1 MGVAR
6 YFAAGHVGV
15 IAEIGTSHGGDRGRA
30 RELIDAAADAGADIV
45 KTQVVYADE
54 IVHPKTG
61 AVELPGGAI
70 PLFERFREL
79 EVEPDFFADMARH
92 CLDRGVAFLA
102 SCFGPRSLQV
112 VGRIGVDT
120 VKIASPELNH
130 APLLKLLRETGLA
143 AILSTGVSTLAD
155 IERAV
160 ETAGRPGDGGN
171 GGNGGNGGSAGSA
184 IMHCVTAYPAPEE
197 DYNLRV
203 IGNLAAVIGVPVGV
217 SDHSRH
223 PELVPAAAVAVGA
236 RAVEKHF
243 TLSRSGDGLDDP
255 IALEPAEFSAM
266 VRAIRR
272 VEHRP
277 PEEALEELG
286 SRFGEARVARIL
298 GDGVKRLAPSEQRN
312 YGRSN
317 RSILATRDI
326 AAGEPIGDDNA
337 AALRSEQN
345 LEPGLSPFH
354 WDDIRGARA
363 ARDIADGSGIRW
375 EHLLA
380 R

>member
-1 MGVAR
+1 MGLER
-6 YFAAGHVGV
+6 YLPVNRATA

-30 RELIDAAADAGADIV
+30 RELVDAASEAGADCI
-45 KTQVVYADE
+45 KTQIVYADE

-61 AVELPGGAI
+61 MVSLPGGEV

-79 EVEPDFFADMARH
+79 EVAPDFFAEMAEH
-92 CLDRGVAFLA
+92 CLSRGVAFLA

-112 VGRIGVDT
+112 VSSIGLDT

-130 APLLKLLRETGLA
+130 APLLRRLRGAGLA
-143 AILSTGVSTLAD
+143 AILSTGVSTLSD

-160 ETAGRPGDGGN
+160 EITGVAGSARN
-171 GGNGGNGGSAGSA
+171 AGSA

-203 IGNLAAVIGVPVGV
+203 IGNLAAVFGVPVGV
-217 SDHSRH
+217 SDHSLD

-243 TLSRSGDGLDDP
+243 TLSRSGGGLDDR
-255 IALEPAEFSAM
+255 IALEPAQFSAM
-266 VRAIRR
+266 VSAIRA
-272 VEHRP
+272 VEDRSSA
-277 PEEALEELG
+277 EALDELG
-286 SRFGEARVARIL
+286 SRFGKERVARIL
-298 GDGVKRLAPSEQRN
+298 GDGVKRLARSERLN

-337 AALRSEQN
+337 AALRSEKN

-354 WDDIRGARA
+354 WDDIRGTRA
-363 ARDIADGSGIRW
+363 ARNIADGSGIRW

>member
-1 MGVAR
+1 MGLAR
-6 YFAAGHVGV
+6 YFAADHVSA
-15 IAEIGTSHGGDRGRA
+15 IAEIGTSHGGDRSRA
-30 RELIDAAADAGADIV
+30 RELIDAASEAGADCI
-45 KTQVVYADE
+45 KTQIVYADE

-61 AVELPGGAI
+61 AVELPGGAV

-79 EVEPDFFADMARH
+79 EVAPDFFAEMAEH
-92 CLDRGVAFLA
+92 CMSRGVAFLA
-102 SCFGPRSLQV
+102 SCFGPRSLRV
-112 VGRIGVDT
+112 LTEIGLDT

-130 APLLKLLRETGLA
+130 APLLQLVREAGLA
-143 AILSTGVSTLAD
+143 AVLSTGVSTLSD

-160 ETAGRPGDGGN
+160 NVTGRSET
-171 GGNGGNGGSAGSA
+171 A

-203 IGNLAAVIGVPVGV
+203 IGHLSAVMGLPVGV
-217 SDHSRH
+217 SDHSLH
-223 PELVPAAAVAVGA
+223 PVLVPAAAVAVGA

-243 TLSRSGDGLDDP
+243 TLSRVGGGLDDR
-255 IALEPAEFSAM
+255 IALEPAAFSEM
-266 VRAIRR
+266 VAGIRD

-277 PEEALEELG
+277 SAEALDEIG
-286 SRFGEARVARIL
+286 RSFGGDRLSRIL
-298 GDGVKRLAPSEQRN
+298 GDGVKRLAPSEQAN

-317 RSILATRDI
+317 RSILAARDI

-337 AALRSEQN
+337 AALRSEKN
-345 LEPGLSPFH
+345 LAPGLSPFH
-354 WDDIRGARA
+354 WTDIKGARA
-363 ARDIADGSGIRW
+363 ARDIRDGTGIRW

>member
-1 MGVAR
+1 MGLAR
-6 YFAAGHVGV
+6 YFPADHVSA
-15 IAEIGTSHGGDRGRA
+15 IAEIGTSHGGDRSRA
-30 RELIDAAADAGADIV
+30 RELIDAASEAGADCI
-45 KTQVVYADE
+45 KTQIVYADE

-61 AVELPGGAI
+61 TVELPGGAV

-79 EVEPDFFADMARH
+79 EVAPDFFAEMAEH
-92 CLDRGVAFLA
+92 CLSGGVAFLA

-112 VGRIGVDT
+112 LTDIGLDA

-130 APLLKLLRETGLA
+130 APLLRLVREAGLA
-143 AILSTGVSTLAD
+143 AILSTGVSTLSD

-160 ETAGRPGDGGN
+160 NVTRQSDT
-171 GGNGGNGGSAGSA
+171 A
-184 IMHCVTAYPAPEE
+184 IMHCVTAYPAPED

-203 IGNLAAVIGVPVGV
+203 IGNLAAVTGVPVGV
-217 SDHSRH
+217 SDHSLH
-223 PELVPAAAVAVGA
+223 PELVPAAAVALGA

-243 TLSRSGDGLDDP
+243 TLSRTGGGLDDR
-255 IALEPAEFSAM
+255 IALEPAAFAEM
-266 VRAIRR
+266 VAAIRD

-277 PEEALEELG
+277 SAEALEELG
-286 SRFGEARVARIL
+286 RRFGEERVQRML
-298 GDGVKRLAPSEQRN
+298 GDGVKRLAPSEQAN
-312 YGRSN
+312 YGQSN

-337 AALRSEQN
+337 AVLRSEKN

-375 EHLLA
+375 KHLLA

>member
-1 MGVAR
+1 MGLER
-6 YFAAGHVGV
+6 YLPVNRATA

-30 RELIDAAADAGADIV
+30 RELVDAAADAGADCI
-45 KTQVVYADE
+45 KTQIVYADE
-54 IVHPKTG
+54 VVHPKTG
-61 AVELPGGAI
+61 AVELPGGPV
-70 PLFERFREL
+70 PLFDRFREL
-79 EVEPDFFADMARH
+79 EVAPDFFAEIAEH
-92 CLDRGVAFLA
+92 CLSRGVAFLA

-112 VGRIGVDT
+112 VSSIGLDT

-130 APLLKLLRETGLA
+130 APLLRLVREAGLA
-143 AILSTGVSTLAD
+143 AILSTGVSTLSD

-160 ETAGRPGDGGN
+160 EITGAASVAGSARN
-171 GGNGGNGGSAGSA
+171 AGSA

-203 IGNLAAVIGVPVGV
+203 IGNLAAVFGVPVGV
-217 SDHSRH
+217 SDHSLD

-243 TLSRSGDGLDDP
+243 TLSRSGGGLDDR
-255 IALEPAEFSAM
+255 IALEPAQFSAM
-266 VRAIRR
+266 VSAIRA
-272 VEHRP
+272 VEDRSAA
-277 PEEALEELG
+277 EALHELG
-286 SRFGEARVARIL
+286 SRFGKERVARIL
-298 GDGVKRLAPSEQRN
+298 GGGVKRLARSEQSN

-337 AALRSEQN
+337 AALRSEKN

-354 WDDIRGARA
+354 WDDINGARA
-363 ARDIADGSGIRW
+363 ALDIADGSGIRW

>member
-1 MGVAR
+1 MGLER
-6 YFAAGHVGV
+6 YFAANRAGA

-30 RELIDAAADAGADIV
+30 RELIDAAADAGADCV

-61 AVELPGGAI
+61 AVELPGGAV
-70 PLFERFREL
+70 PLFARFRQL
-79 EVEPDFFADMARH
+79 EVEPDFFAEMAEH
-92 CLDRGVAFLA
+92 CLSRGVAFLA

-112 VGRIGVDT
+112 VTEIGLDT

-130 APLLKLLRETGLA
+130 ALLLRLVRDAGLT
-143 AILSTGVSTLAD
+143 AILSTGVSTLSD
-155 IERAV
+155 IERAIDV
-160 ETAGRPGDGGN
+160 TGHSD
-171 GGNGGNGGSAGSA
+171 SA

-203 IGNLAAVIGVPVGV
+203 IGNLAAVTGVSVGV
-217 SDHSRH
+217 SDHSLH
-223 PELVPAAAVAVGA
+223 PELVPAAAIAVGA

-243 TLSRSGDGLDDP
+243 TLSRAGEGLDDR

-266 VRAIRR
+266 VAAIRD

-277 PEEALEELG
+277 SAEALDELG
-286 SRFGEARVARIL
+286 RRFGEDRLSRIL
-298 GDGVKRLAPSEQRN
+298 GDGVKRLARSEQPN

-337 AALRSEQN
+337 AALRSEKN
-345 LEPGLSPFH
+345 LDPGLSPFH

>member
-1 MGVAR
+1 MGLER
-6 YFAAGHVGV
+6 YFAADSAIA
-15 IAEIGTSHGGDRGRA
+15 IAEIGTSHDGDRGRA
-30 RELIDAAADAGADIV
+30 RELIDAAADAGAGCI
-45 KTQVVYADE
+45 KTQIVYADE

-61 AVELPGGAI
+61 MVSLPGGEV
-70 PLFERFREL
+70 PLFERFRQL
-79 EVEPDFFADMARH
+79 EVTPDFFAEMAEH
-92 CLDRGVAFLA
+92 CLSRGVAFLA

-112 VGRIGVDT
+112 LSEVGLDT

-130 APLLKLLRETGLA
+130 APLLRLVREAGLS

-155 IERAV
+155 IEHAV
-160 ETAGRPGDGGN
+160 EITGN
-171 GGNGGNGGSAGSA
+171 ACSA

-203 IGNLAAVIGVPVGV
+203 IGNLAAVFGVPVGV
-217 SDHSRH
+217 SDHSLD
-223 PELVPAAAVAVGA
+223 PELVPAAAVVVGA

-243 TLSRSGDGLDDP
+243 TLSRSGGGLDDR
-255 IALEPAEFSAM
+255 IALEPTQFATM
-266 VRAIRR
+266 VSAIRG
-272 VEHRP
+272 VEGRP
-277 PEEALEELG
+277 SAEAVDELC
-286 SRFGEARVARIL
+286 SRFGNERVARIL
-298 GDGVKRLAPSEQRN
+298 GDGVKRLARSEQSN

-326 AAGEPIGDDNA
+326 VAGEPVGDDNA
-337 AALRSEQN
+337 AALRSEKN
-345 LEPGLSPFH
+345 LIPGLSPFH

-363 ARDIADGSGIRW
+363 ARGIESGSGIRW

>member
-1 MGVAR
+1 MGLAR
-6 YFAAGHVGV
+6 YFAADHVSA
-15 IAEIGTSHGGDRGRA
+15 IAEIGTSHGGDRSRA
-30 RELIDAAADAGADIV
+30 RELIDAAAEAGADCI
-45 KTQVVYADE
+45 KTQIVYADE

-61 AVELPGGAI
+61 AVELPGGAV
-70 PLFERFREL
+70 PLFDRFREL
-79 EVEPDFFADMARH
+79 EVAPDFFAEMAEH
-92 CLDRGVAFLA
+92 CLSRGVAFLA

-112 VGRIGVDT
+112 LTEIGLDT

-130 APLLKLLRETGLA
+130 APLLRHVREAGLA
-143 AILSTGVSTLAD
+143 AILSTGVSTLSD

-160 ETAGRPGDGGN
+160 DLTGR
-171 GGNGGNGGSAGSA
+171 AGSA

-203 IGNLAAVIGVPVGV
+203 IGNLAAVTGVPVGV
-217 SDHSRH
+217 SDHSLH

-243 TLSRSGDGLDDP
+243 TLSRTGGGLDDR
-255 IALEPAEFSAM
+255 IALEPAEFSEM
-266 VRAIRR
+266 VAAIRG

-277 PEEALEELG
+277 PTEALDELG
-286 SRFGEARVARIL
+286 RRFGGDRLSRIL
-298 GDGVKRLAPSEQRN
+298 GDGVKRLAPSEQPN

-326 AAGEPIGDDNA
+326 AAGEPIDDDNA
-337 AALRSEQN
+337 AALRSEKN

-363 ARDIADGSGIRW
+363 ARDIPDGNGIRW

>member
-1 MGVAR
+1 MGLER
-6 YFAAGHVGV
+6 YLPVNRASA

-30 RELIDAAADAGADIV
+30 RELIDAAADAGADCI
-45 KTQVVYADE
+45 KTQIVYADE

-61 AVELPGGAI
+61 AVELPGGAV

-79 EVEPDFFADMARH
+79 EVVPDFFAEMAEH
-92 CLDRGVAFLA
+92 CLSRGVAFLA
-102 SCFGPRSLQV
+102 SCFGPHSLQV
-112 VGRIGVDT
+112 LSEVGLDT

-130 APLLKLLRETGLA
+130 APLLRLVREAGLA
-143 AILSTGVSTLAD
+143 AVLSTGVSTLAD

-160 ETAGRPGDGGN
+160 EITGSAGN
-171 GGNGGNGGSAGSA
+171 AGSA

-203 IGNLAAVIGVPVGV
+203 IGNLAAVFGIPVGV
-217 SDHSRH
+217 SDHSLH

-243 TLSRSGDGLDDP
+243 TLSRSGGGLDDR
-255 IALEPAEFSAM
+255 IALEPAEFSEM
-266 VRAIRR
+266 VAGIRH
-272 VEHRP
+272 VEDRP
-277 PEEALEELG
+277 SAKALDELG
-286 SRFGEARVARIL
+286 SRFGEERVARIL
-298 GDGVKRLAPSEQRN
+298 GDGVKRLARSEQSN
-312 YGRSN
+312 FGRSN

-337 AALRSEQN
+337 AALRSEKN

-354 WDDIRGARA
+354 WDDIRGTRA
-363 ARDIADGSGIRW
+363 ARNIADGSGIRW